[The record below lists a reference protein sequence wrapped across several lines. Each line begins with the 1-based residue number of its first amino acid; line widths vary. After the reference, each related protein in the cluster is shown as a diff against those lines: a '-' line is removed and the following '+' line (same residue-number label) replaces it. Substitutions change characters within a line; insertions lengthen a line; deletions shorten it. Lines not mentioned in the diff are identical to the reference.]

1 LFGLVALRFEEV
13 RRGHSIYMT
22 RARSDVPGNLM
33 MAGECFSQTIN
44 LIDSQ
49 KPDAVGEQ
57 QATNDQ
63 DVVSM
68 YPI

>member
-1 LFGLVALRFEEV
+1 
-13 RRGHSIYMT
+13 
-22 RARSDVPGNLM
+22 M